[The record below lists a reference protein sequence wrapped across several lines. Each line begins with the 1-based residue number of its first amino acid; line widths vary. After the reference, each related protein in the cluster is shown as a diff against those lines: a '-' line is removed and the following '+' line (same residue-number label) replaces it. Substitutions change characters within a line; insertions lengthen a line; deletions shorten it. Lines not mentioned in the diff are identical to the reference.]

1 MAEHSPTRG
10 RRRDNLAMEASGAD
24 KGFFQKP
31 PVLNNQFY
39 DDVTFQRCFKLFLP
53 QHVIRQVQAEVAALG
68 DDVLSDQV
76 FAWITDAELNK
87 PYLKGSGRDVFGQWK
102 GDLITGEGWRG
113 LQRFGQSR
121 GFVAAGYDTPFGSF
135 ARAYQFL
142 RLQLW
147 TGSCANVGCPSA
159 MQDGAARLLQTH
171 LEGPGLSAKL
181 TDEQRKVFEN
191 AFMHLTSRDPLY
203 AWTSGQWMT
212 ERTGG
217 SDVSLTETTAVH
229 KPTTETQLASKA
241 EIIPLGPWSI
251 SGFKWFSSATD
262 SRMTVLL
269 ARTSKGGLSTFL
281 APMYKH
287 DPNATTTTGLPND
300 NGEKLNGVR
309 IQRLKNKSG
318 TQSLPTAELVL
329 EDMRAWL
336 IGQEGRGIQ
345 EIASVLT
352 LTRVH
357 SSVAAMGYLGRG
369 LAIARAYARV
379 REVGAGKGARMK
391 LTESSLHMRTLSKIS
406 CEYRGLMLLTMFT
419 SYVLGVSEHD
429 TSNAALSPA
438 LEALTPSAQH
448 AAPLI
453 RVLTQLTK
461 AYVCKASVQLLFSC
475 MESLGGVGYLV
486 NDEQEYLNI
495 ARLHRD
501 CAVLPI
507 WEGTTDVL
515 STDFLRA
522 LKNPKGGQEALDALE
537 NVLKGGIEFQGSV
550 SRPEGWNPLEAWKT
564 LRERIKH
571 ESLGDLMGDARE
583 VLWAVADLLVLVLL
597 FIDASSDGDE
607 VSLDIFCRFLDG
619 KNLARK
625 RAKTST
631 KEQLAQDIEIVYGSA
646 SSEISPKL

>member
-1 MAEHSPTRG
+1 
-10 RRRDNLAMEASGAD
+10 MEASGAD

-31 PVLNNQFY
+31 PVLNNQFH

-53 QHVIRQVQAEVAALG
+53 QHVIRQVQAEIAALG
-68 DDVLSDQV
+68 QDVLSDQI
-76 FAWITDAELNK
+76 FDWITDAELNK

-102 GDLITGEGWRG
+102 GHLVTGEGWRG

-121 GFVAAGYDTPFGSF
+121 GFVAAGYDTPHGSF

-171 LEGPGLSAKL
+171 LNSPELLAKL
-181 TDEQRKVFEN
+181 TVEQRKVFEN
-191 AFMHLTSRDPLY
+191 SFKHLTSRDPSY

-217 SDVSLTETTAVH
+217 SDVSLTETTAVY
-229 KPTTETQLASKA
+229 KPTSEVQLASKA
-241 EIIPLGPWSI
+241 ENITLGPWSI

-287 DPNATTTTGLPND
+287 DPNATTTTGLPSENC
-300 NGEKLNGVR
+300 EKLNGVR

-345 EIASVLT
+345 EIAAVLT

-357 SSVAAMGYLGRG
+357 SSIAAVGYLGRG

-406 CEYRGLMLLTMFT
+406 CEYRGLMLLTIFT

-429 TSNAALSPA
+429 TSSNAALSPA
-438 LEALTPSAQH
+438 LEALTPSTQH

-486 NDEQEYLNI
+486 NEEQEYLNI

-522 LKNPKGGQEALDALE
+522 LKHPKVGADALNALE
-537 NVLKGGIEFQGSV
+537 DLIKRGVEFQGKV
-550 SRPEGWNPLEAWKT
+550 SRPIGWSPLETWKT
-564 LRERIKH
+564 LRGQIEH
-571 ESLGDLMGDARE
+571 ESLGNLIGDARE
-583 VLWAVADLLVLVLL
+583 ALWAVADLLVSVLL

-607 VSLDIFCRFLDG
+607 VSLNILYRFLEG
-619 KNLARK
+619 KNNVTK
-625 RAKTST
+625 RVRVST
-631 KEQLAQDIEIVYGSA
+631 KEQLAQDIDVVYGSA
-646 SSEISPKL
+646 PSEISPKL

>member
-1 MAEHSPTRG
+1 
-10 RRRDNLAMEASGAD
+10 MEASGAD

-31 PVLNNQFY
+31 PILKNQFY
-39 DDVTFQRCFKLFLP
+39 DDLTFQRCFLLFLP
-53 QHVIRQVQAEVAALG
+53 RHIIQQVQAEVAALG

-76 FAWITDAELNK
+76 FAWITDAERNK
-87 PYLKGSGRDVFGQWK
+87 PYLKGSGRDAFGQWS
-102 GDLITGEGWRG
+102 GDLVTGEGWRG
-113 LQRFGQSR
+113 LQDFGQSR
-121 GFVAAGYDTPFGSF
+121 GFVAAGYDTPYGPF

-142 RLQLW
+142 RIQLW
-147 TGSCANVGCPSA
+147 TASCANVGCPSA

-171 LEGPGLSAKL
+171 LSSPDLSATLSHTQK
-181 TDEQRKVFEN
+181 TVFKN
-191 AFMHLTSRDPLY
+191 AFKHLTSRDPAY

-217 SDVSLTETTAVH
+217 SDVSLTETTAVY
-229 KPTTETQLASKA
+229 KPAVETQLTSKD
-241 EIIPLGPWSI
+241 ENIPLGPWSI

-281 APMYKH
+281 APMRRY
-287 DPNATTTTGLPND
+287 DPAATSSTGLPKS

-336 IGQEGRGIQ
+336 VGQESRGIQ
-345 EIASVLT
+345 EIATILT

-357 SSVAAMGYLGRG
+357 SSVAAVGYLGRG
-369 LAIARAYARV
+369 LAIARAYAEV
-379 REVGAGKGARMK
+379 REVGGGRGTRMK

-406 CEYRGLMLLTMFT
+406 CEYRGLMLLTIFT
-419 SYVLGVSEHD
+419 SYVLGIHEHNP
-429 TSNAALSPA
+429 TTHSSLSPA
-438 LEALTPSAQH
+438 LQALTPSTQNAG
-448 AAPLI
+448 PLI

-475 MESLGGVGYLV
+475 MESLGGVGYLA
-486 NDEQEYLNI
+486 NEEQEYLNI

-522 LKNPKGGQEALDALE
+522 LKHPKDGQDSVDALE
-537 NVLKGGIEFQGSV
+537 DFVKRAYGFQGKV
-550 SRPEGWNPLEAWKT
+550 PRPAGWDPLGAWKT
-564 LRERIKH
+564 VRRRIEH
-571 ESLGDLMGDARE
+571 ESLEDLLGDARE
-583 VLWAVADLLVLVLL
+583 ILWAVADLLVCVLL
-597 FIDASSDGDE
+597 FIDAGSDGAK
-607 VSLDIFCRFLDG
+607 VSLDIFFRFLQG
-619 KNLARK
+619 KNMITKWERVSA
-625 RAKTST
+625 
-631 KEQLAQDIEIVYGSA
+631 KEQLVRDLEIVYGST
-646 SSEISPKL
+646 SIPSKL

>member
-1 MAEHSPTRG
+1 
-10 RRRDNLAMEASGAD
+10 MEASGAD

-31 PVLNNQFY
+31 PVLNNQFH

-53 QHVIRQVQAEVAALG
+53 RQIVQQVQAEMASLG

-76 FAWITDAELNK
+76 FAWITDAEHNK
-87 PYLKGSGRDVFGQWK
+87 PFLKGSGRDVFGQWK
-102 GDLITGEGWRG
+102 GDLVTGEGWRG
-113 LQRFGQSR
+113 LQNFGLSR
-121 GFVAAGYDTPFGSF
+121 GFVAAGYDTPYGAF
-135 ARAYQFL
+135 ARAYQFM
-142 RLQLW
+142 RIQLW
-147 TGSCANVGCPSA
+147 TPSCANVGCPSA

-171 LEGPGLSAKL
+171 LGSPELVMKL
-181 TDEQRKVFEN
+181 TDEQKKVFEN
-191 AFMHLTSRDPLY
+191 AFSHLTTRDPQH

-229 KPTTETQLASKA
+229 MPTSEIQLASKD
-241 EIIPLGPWSI
+241 EKIPLGPWSI
-251 SGFKWFSSATD
+251 NGFKWFSSATD

-269 ARTSKGGLSTFL
+269 ARTSRGGLSTFM

-287 DPNATTTTGLPND
+287 DASATTATGLPRS
-300 NGEKLNGVR
+300 NGEQLNGVR

-329 EDMRAWL
+329 QDMRAWL
-336 IGQEGRGIQ
+336 VGQEGRGIQ
-345 EIASVLT
+345 EIATILT

-357 SSVAAMGYLGRG
+357 SSVAAVGYLGRG
-369 LAIARAYARV
+369 FAIARAYAQV
-379 REVGAGKGARMK
+379 REVGGGKGTRMK

-406 CEYRGLMLLTMFT
+406 SEYRGLMLLTIFT

-429 TSNAALSPA
+429 IASDASLSPA

-475 MESLGGVGYLV
+475 MEALGGIGYLA
-486 NDEQEYLNI
+486 NEEQEYLNI

-522 LKNPKGGQEALDALE
+522 IKHTKAGQDTLNALE
-537 NVLKGGIEFQGSV
+537 DSIKKGMAFQGKV
-550 SRPEGWNPLEAWKT
+550 SWPEGLNPLDVWKS
-564 LRERIKH
+564 LRQRIER
-571 ESLGDLMGDARE
+571 ESLADLMGDARE
-583 VLWAVADLLVLVLL
+583 VLWAVADLLVSVLL
-597 FIDASSDGDE
+597 YVDAGSDGDQ
-607 VSLDIFCRFLDG
+607 VSLDIFHRFLEG
-619 KNLARK
+619 KNVTTK
-625 RAKTST
+625 REKVSAQ
-631 KEQLAQDIEIVYGSA
+631 EQLAKDFAVVYGGA
-646 SSEISPKL
+646 RNEIFAKL

>member
-1 MAEHSPTRG
+1 
-10 RRRDNLAMEASGAD
+10 MEASGAD

-53 QHVIRQVQAEVAALG
+53 KHIIRQVEAEVAALG
-68 DDVLSDQV
+68 DDVLSDEI
-76 FAWITDAELNK
+76 FTWITDAERNK
-87 PYLKGSGRDVFGQWK
+87 PYIKGSGRDVFGQWK
-102 GDLITGEGWRG
+102 GDLVTGEGWRG
-113 LQRFGQSR
+113 LQNFGLSK
-121 GFVAAGYDTPFGSF
+121 GFVAAGYDTEYGPF

-142 RLQLW
+142 RIQLW
-147 TGSCANVGCPSA
+147 TPSGANVGCPSA

-171 LEGPGLSAKL
+171 LNDPALSSKL
-181 TDEQRKVFEN
+181 TDAQRQVFEN
-191 AFMHLTSRDPLY
+191 AFRHLISRDPAY

-217 SDVSLTETTAVH
+217 SDVSLTETTATQL
-229 KPTTETQLASKA
+229 PTSERGLASKT
-241 EIIPLGPWSI
+241 ENIPLGPWSI

-262 SRMTVLL
+262 SNMTVLL

-287 DPNATTTTGLPND
+287 DPQATTATGVSKAD
-300 NGEKLNGVR
+300 GGKRLNGVR

-345 EIASVLT
+345 EIANVLT

-357 SSVAAMGYLGRG
+357 SAVAAVGYLGRG
-369 LAIARAYARV
+369 IAIARAYAQV
-379 REVGAGKGARMK
+379 REVGAGRGTRMK
-391 LTESSLHMRTLSKIS
+391 LTESALHMRTLSKIS
-406 CEYRGLMLLTMFT
+406 CEYRGLMLLTMLT
-419 SYVLGVSEHD
+419 SYTLGISEHGAPPNS
-429 TSNAALSPA
+429 TLTPA
-438 LEALTPSAQH
+438 LEALTPLSSH
-448 AAPLI
+448 AGPLI
-453 RVLTQLTK
+453 RVLTQLMK

-475 MESLGGVGYLV
+475 MECLGGVGYLA
-486 NDEQEYLNI
+486 NEEQEYLNI

-522 LKNPKGGQEALDALE
+522 TKHPKGGKEALDALE
-537 NVLKGGIEFQGSV
+537 SFVKRGIGFQGEAP
-550 SRPEGWNPLEAWKT
+550 RPGGWNPLEAWKA
-564 LRERIKH
+564 LRQRI
-571 ESLGDLMGDARE
+571 EGEPLADLMGDARE
-583 VLWAVADLLVLVLL
+583 VLWAVADIMVSILL
-597 FIDASSDGDE
+597 FVDAGSDGDQ
-607 VSLDIFCRFLDG
+607 VSVDIFLRFLEARHD
-619 KNLARK
+619 LAK
-625 RAKTST
+625 REKVSA
-631 KEQLAQDIEIVYGSA
+631 KEQLKRDTGVVYGSTT
-646 SSEISPKL
+646 SGTSPRL